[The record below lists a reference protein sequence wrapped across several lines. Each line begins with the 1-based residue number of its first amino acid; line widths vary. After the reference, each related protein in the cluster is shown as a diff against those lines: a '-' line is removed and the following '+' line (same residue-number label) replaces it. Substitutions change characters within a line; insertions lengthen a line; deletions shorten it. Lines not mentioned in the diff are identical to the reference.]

1 MEKQGELEKLEGEL
15 EKQGEAKGRN
25 KGSLGS
31 GLDDGTKPQE
41 LPARDVGRENGT
53 GDSNLEE
60 RDKSEF
66 KIEKHLAAICLTE
79 PLLLGIV
86 SVSAS

>member
-1 MEKQGELEKLEGEL
+1 MEKQGEEE
-15 EKQGEAKGRN
+15 GRN

-60 RDKSEF
+60 RDKSELMID
-66 KIEKHLAAICLTE
+66 KAPRGH
-79 PLLLGIV
+79 
-86 SVSAS
+86 

>member
-15 EKQGEAKGRN
+15 EKQGEAEGRN

-31 GLDDGTKPQE
+31 GLDGTKPQE
-41 LPARDVGRENGT
+41 LPARDVGRENGI

-66 KIEKHLAAICLTE
+66 KIDKHLAAICLTE

>member
-15 EKQGEAKGRN
+15 EKQGEAKERN
-25 KGSLGS
+25 KDSLGS
-31 GLDDGTKPQE
+31 GLDGTKPQE
-41 LPARDVGRENGT
+41 LPARDVGRENGI

-66 KIEKHLAAICLTE
+66 KIDKHLAAICLTE

>member
-31 GLDDGTKPQE
+31 GLDGTKPQE
-41 LPARDVGRENGT
+41 LPARDVGREKGI

-66 KIEKHLAAICLTE
+66 KIDKHLAAICLTE

>member
-15 EKQGEAKGRN
+15 EKQGEEEGRN

-31 GLDDGTKPQE
+31 GLDGTKPQE
-41 LPARDVGRENGT
+41 LPARDVGRENGI

-66 KIEKHLAAICLTE
+66 KIDKHLAAICLTE

>member
-15 EKQGEAKGRN
+15 EKQGEAEGRN

-31 GLDDGTKPQE
+31 GLDGTKPQE
-41 LPARDVGRENGT
+41 LPARDVGRENGI

-60 RDKSEF
+60 RDESEF
-66 KIEKHLAAICLTE
+66 KIDNKHLAAICLTE

>member
-1 MEKQGELEKLEGEL
+1 MEKQGEEE
-15 EKQGEAKGRN
+15 GRN

-31 GLDDGTKPQE
+31 GLDGTKPQE
-41 LPARDVGRENGT
+41 LPARDVGRENGI

-66 KIEKHLAAICLTE
+66 KIDNKHLAAICLIE

>member
-1 MEKQGELEKLEGEL
+1 MEGELEKLEGKL
-15 EKQGEAKGRN
+15 EKQGEAEGRN

-31 GLDDGTKPQE
+31 GLNDGTKPQE

-53 GDSNLEE
+53 GDSNL
-60 RDKSEF
+60 
-66 KIEKHLAAICLTE
+66 AAICLTE

>member
-1 MEKQGELEKLEGEL
+1 MEKLEGEL
-15 EKQGEAKGRN
+15 EKQGEAEGRN

-31 GLDDGTKPQE
+31 GLDGTKPQE
-41 LPARDVGRENGT
+41 LPARDVGREKGI

-60 RDKSEF
+60 RDKSELM
-66 KIEKHLAAICLTE
+66 IDNKHLAAICLTE

>member
-1 MEKQGELEKLEGEL
+1 MEKQGELEK
-15 EKQGEAKGRN
+15 QGEEEGRN

-31 GLDDGTKPQE
+31 GLDGTKPQE
-41 LPARDVGRENGT
+41 LPARDVGRENGI

-66 KIEKHLAAICLTE
+66 KIDKHLAAICLTE

>member
-1 MEKQGELEKLEGEL
+1 MEKQGEEE
-15 EKQGEAKGRN
+15 GRN
-25 KGSLGS
+25 KGTLGS

-66 KIEKHLAAICLTE
+66 KIDNKHLAAICLTE

>member
-1 MEKQGELEKLEGEL
+1 MEKLEGEL
-15 EKQGEAKGRN
+15 EKQGEAEVRN

-41 LPARDVGRENGT
+41 LPARDVGRENGI

-60 RDKSEF
+60 RDKSELM
-66 KIEKHLAAICLTE
+66 IDNKHLAAICLTE